1 MYNYNYGYGY
11 GVPQAGPT
19 VDVNGD
25 GIPDYQIRT
34 RYVPVV
40 STGVVMAPRAV
51 GVDVNGDGIPDYKV
65 RPGFGIDV
73 NGDGIADYRASPTVA
88 PGPGLYTG
96 VGYRPYGY

>member
-51 GVDVNGDGIPDYKV
+51 GVDVNGDGVPDYRV
-65 RPGFGIDV
+65 RPGFEVDV
-73 NGDGIADYRASPTVA
+73 NGDGIPDYRAGATVTA
-88 PGPGLYTG
+88 GPGLYMG
-96 VGYRPYGY
+96 GGYRPYGY